1 MPLHITLYISVFSG
15 VSIALSF
22 FLVVIIMGK
31 QQKWQFKR
39 EKHLSTWLN
48 TQMSFRT
55 WLPCVHTRLSG
66 HTLSI
71 SYSNLLYMGK
81 YVPPNEGR
89 EDLAYARAW
98 ERAFDSYPCFITS
111 DSDMKPQQ
119 HLFSLSFILTHSFIG
134 SYVSMCNRAKATNA
148 VWVNATH
155 DVKHLLHHSIL
166 QVRTKLNPLKT
177 GNWH

>member
-1 MPLHITLYISVFSG
+1 MAVPLHITLYILVFFFS

-98 ERAFDSYPCFITS
+98 ELAFDSYPCFITS

-119 HLFSLSFILTHSFIG
+119 HLFSLSFIL
-134 SYVSMCNRAKATNA
+134 
-148 VWVNATH
+148 
-155 DVKHLLHHSIL
+155 LLTL
-166 QVRTKLNPLKT
+166 L
-177 GNWH
+177 